1 MSDTKSAQLRLEFI
15 TQTMN
20 ELARKVGMMEPD
32 DPNRESYLNK
42 FFELDQLKRS
52 VKAKIDPIGERIN
65 ELAREITTLKRSDPR
80 QAQIVQEIM
89 QLSDLLKQT
98 RKN

>member
-1 MSDTKSAQLRLEFI
+1 MSDTNSARLRLEFI

-32 DPNRESYLNK
+32 DPNREIYLNK
-42 FFELDQLKRS
+42 FFELGQLKRS
-52 VKAKIDPIGERIN
+52 LKAKIDPIGERMN
-65 ELAREITTLKRSDPR
+65 ELAREITTLKPGDPR

-89 QLSDLLKQT
+89 RLSDLLKQN
-98 RKN
+98 RP